1 MPLSWHKVEL
11 ITPHVAMERTEEIT
25 FLLTFFS
32 LFLSFFFFFKVR
44 TGKIHCYTVIQVL
57 ALAFLVGIKLS
68 PLAPSFPF
76 FIICLIPL
84 RKLLTRFYK
93 EEELEEVR

>member
-32 LFLSFFFFFKVR
+32 LFLFLFFFFFLGENRKDPLLHSYSSTSLGFPCRNQVISSGTIISLFHHLFDSSAQAVNKV
-44 TGKIHCYTVIQVL
+44 L
-57 ALAFLVGIKLS
+57 
-68 PLAPSFPF
+68 
-76 FIICLIPL
+76 
-84 RKLLTRFYK
+84 
-93 EEELEEVR
+93 